1 MKNIFTRFIFNRSH
15 EDLCFI
21 AYKKKVNEFAKTI
34 RNSKVLDIGCA
45 TGEHTKLF
53 VRNNNKVVGI
63 DIIDNR
69 YKTDF
74 KQRAN
79 YDNFQFVLIREGKKL
94 PFKDSTFDVVVSLD
108 VIEHIENDLNFV
120 KEIKRILRHKGTVF
134 VATPN
139 RNRLSIILQRFLGK
153 KFTFPLVIQEE
164 GLPGAGSIH
173 FREYIARELISLFQH
188 EGFENVFVDHVW
200 FGLRGRINVGVN
212 NFILREI
219 SQCLFLKGENVK
231 R

>member
-1 MKNIFTRFIFNRSH
+1 MRNIFANFILNRSQ
-15 EDLCFI
+15 EDFCFT
-21 AYKKKVNEFAKTI
+21 AYKKKVNDFAKTI
-34 RNSKVLDIGCA
+34 KNSKVLDIGCA

-63 DIIDNR
+63 DIIDYR
-69 YKTDF
+69 CKTDF
-74 KQRAN
+74 KQRTN
-79 YDNFQFVLIREGKKL
+79 YDNFQFVLVREGEKL

-108 VIEHIENDLNFV
+108 VIEHIEDDVGFV

-164 GLPGAGSIH
+164 WLPGGESIH
-173 FREYIARELISLFQH
+173 FREYTSRELISLFKN
-188 EGFENVFVDHVW
+188 EGFIKIIVDHVW
-200 FGLRGRINVGVN
+200 FGLRGRVNVGVN
-212 NFILREI
+212 NFIIKEI
-219 SQCLFLKGENVK
+219 SQCLFLRSQNV
-231 R
+231 